1 MILKNMISFCKK
13 ARTVNIVM
21 FGADKY
27 LSDGVMFSFI
37 GDKLADWGTED
48 ILTAMDLDAEEAES
62 FRTATKEE
70 DGIEYD
76 PKIYES
82 VLPIDY
88 AVVMNDITLQPFI
101 CGKGK
106 VIYIDMKRLKVF
118 SDDKQ
123 RLYYYS
129 DQIGKIPALYIIR
142 FDKVIGIIPS
152 VKIYPEQMIE
162 FGKIITAGA
171 EFSQRTGFI
180 DAGGQISL

>member
-27 LSDGVMFSFI
+27 LSDGIMHAFI

-48 ILTAMDLDAEEAES
+48 ILTAMDLDADEAES

-70 DGIEYD
+70 DGIGYD
-76 PKIYES
+76 PKLYKIAVAIDPAI
-82 VLPIDY
+82 VLDD
-88 AVVMNDITLQPFI
+88 VVLQPFS
-101 CGKGK
+101 CGTK
-106 VIYIDMKRLKVF
+106 VIYIDMKRLRIF
-118 SDDKQ
+118 SDEKQ
-123 RLYYYS
+123 KGYYYS
-129 DQIGKIPALYIIR
+129 EQIGKIPALYITR
-142 FDKVIGIIPS
+142 HDKVIGIIPS
-152 VKIYPEQMIE
+152 VKIDSKQMIE

-180 DAGGQISL
+180 DAGGQMSL